1 MSAQVVN
8 QVSDYFLRRSNVWND
23 LLDEMCLKNNIK
35 FYLHFS
41 IQGILS
47 KDDEGGRCWCFNGRM
62 FLLSFYFYFNDWLV
76 DVLPTKTKL
85 NFFSLF
91 IEVRSF
97 F

>member
-1 MSAQVVN
+1 MKADAVGVKWQ
-8 QVSDYFLRRSNVWND
+8 NV
-23 LLDEMCLKNNIK
+23 LA
-35 FYLHFS
+35 
-41 IQGILS
+41 
-47 KDDEGGRCWCFNGRM
+47 
-62 FLLSFYFYFNDWLV
+62 FLLFFNFNDWLV

>member
-1 MSAQVVN
+1 
-8 QVSDYFLRRSNVWND
+8 
-23 LLDEMCLKNNIK
+23 MCETICWMRCVKKNNIK

-97 F
+97 FLIVCRSYF